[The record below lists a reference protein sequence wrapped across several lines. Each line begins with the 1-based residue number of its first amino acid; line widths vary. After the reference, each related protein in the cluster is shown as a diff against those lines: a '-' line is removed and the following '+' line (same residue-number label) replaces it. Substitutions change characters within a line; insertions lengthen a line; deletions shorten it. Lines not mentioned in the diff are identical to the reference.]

1 MHNMKYGSDRTE
13 HNCISAH
20 INLVFA
26 RSYYTSAFKYD
37 WQDLSELLCHEDFI
51 IIMISNIS
59 ESLPKEMG
67 GEEMEW
73 LGVSNV
79 DFSCVPDKEATV

>member
-1 MHNMKYGSDRTE
+1 
-13 HNCISAH
+13 
-20 INLVFA
+20 
-26 RSYYTSAFKYD
+26 
-37 WQDLSELLCHEDFI
+37 
-51 IIMISNIS
+51 MISNIS